1 MEVFYSKEFAGSI
14 EKAIQL
20 AESKTSCEF
29 KIHIEEFCNEDVYDR
44 AAYVFSELKLHKTQR
59 RNAVLIYL
67 AYLSR
72 KIVILADVGARK
84 NLSETFIQNEIN
96 LLVED
101 FKQEYYISGITD
113 LLERLAN
120 SLSASFPIQEN
131 DSNEIS
137 NSISR

>member
-1 MEVFYSKEFAGSI
+1 MEVFYSREFAGSI

-101 FKQEYYISGITD
+101 FKQENYISGITD

-120 SLSASFPIQEN
+120 SLIA
-131 DSNEIS
+131 
-137 NSISR
+137 